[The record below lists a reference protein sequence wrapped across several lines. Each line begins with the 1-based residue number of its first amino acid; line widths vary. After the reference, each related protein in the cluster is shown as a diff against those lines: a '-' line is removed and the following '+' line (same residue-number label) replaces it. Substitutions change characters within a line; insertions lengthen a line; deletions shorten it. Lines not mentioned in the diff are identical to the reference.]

1 MSTSGKLNKS
11 VAAVLVASMF
21 VAGCATPNGQ
31 PGSASAGEPAEC
43 NALLAAGVGAAI
55 GAIIGDSSRGALLGA
70 GLGALACM
78 AMNYHAEQVK
88 SAKQVQDEYKSAN
101 KGRLPEQT
109 TLVKYDTQ
117 LNPGAVRP
125 GQKAQSVSY
134 IEVVQGRNDPS
145 PRVEEELTLQK
156 PDGSV
161 LKTTKKQIQE
171 ANAGGGFKGGFT
183 FALPEGVPQGVYPVK
198 TALYLNGKKVAA
210 KDTKLQIVSNDSG
223 AVTYV
228 ALAH

>member
-1 MSTSGKLNKS
+1 
-11 VAAVLVASMF
+11 
-21 VAGCATPNGQ
+21 
-31 PGSASAGEPAEC
+31 
-43 NALLAAGVGAAI
+43 
-55 GAIIGDSSRGALLGA
+55 
-70 GLGALACM
+70 M

-145 PRVEEELTLQK
+145 PLVEEELTLQK
-156 PDGSV
+156 PDGS
-161 LKTTKKQIQE
+161 
-171 ANAGGGFKGGFT
+171 
-183 FALPEGVPQGVYPVK
+183 
-198 TALYLNGKKVAA
+198 
-210 KDTKLQIVSNDSG
+210 S
-223 AVTYV
+223 
-228 ALAH
+228 